1 MKKNTP
7 DVIAFTF
14 RVSGDRVGKGAACAM
29 LRYAMFTCNTG
40 DVHLERLEI
49 KESALV
55 SGLNATI

>member
-7 DVIAFTF
+7 SLVTFTF
-14 RVSGDRVGKGAACAM
+14 RVSGDRVGKGADCVTSHAIIT
-29 LRYAMFTCNTG
+29 FNTG

-55 SGLNATI
+55 SGLNVTI